1 MKEELIQLRKRIK
14 DKKPKFT
21 RQDNH
26 KKPKLGDKWRRP
38 KGIDSKMR
46 LRLKGYKKSPSKGYK
61 SPKAVKGLSKE
72 GLKKILVYTIK
83 DIDPINNE
91 EEGIIISKGVGNK
104 KRIEIIKRANEKKIN
119 VLNIKKPLEYVKNV
133 EDNLKDKKESK
144 KKEKDKKEEKEK
156 EKEKKA
162 KEKEK
167 KDKAESKDKGTDEL
181 ADKIKEEERKRNE
194 KKELDKKLIQ
204 TE

>member
-26 KKPKLGDKWRRP
+26 KKPKLGDKWRKP

-46 LRLKGYKKSPSKGYK
+46 LKLKGYKKSPSKGYK

-72 GLKKILVYTIK
+72 GLKKILVYTIN
-83 DIDPINNE
+83 DIDRINNK
-91 EEGIIISKGVGNK
+91 EEGIIISKRVGNK
-104 KRIEIIKRANEKKIN
+104 KRIEIIKKANEKKIN
-119 VLNIKKPLEYVKNV
+119 VLNIKNPLEYVKNV
-133 EDNLKDKKESK
+133 EDNLKNKKESK
-144 KKEKDKKEEKEK
+144 KKDKDKKEEKEK

-181 ADKIKEEERKRNE
+181 ADKIQEEEKKKNE